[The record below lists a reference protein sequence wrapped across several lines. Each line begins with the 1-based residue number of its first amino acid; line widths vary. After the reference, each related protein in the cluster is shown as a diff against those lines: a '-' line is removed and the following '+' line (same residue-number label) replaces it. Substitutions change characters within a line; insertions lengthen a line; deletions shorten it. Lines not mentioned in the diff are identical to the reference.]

1 MNQYVVED
9 QFNCSI
15 GCESANQCEY
25 YNNMPAGQ
33 VLPQLQ
39 NYADQGSFRYGGT
52 FDDGVVPSNHY
63 EATSQHMQSY
73 QNYSNQ
79 TAMQPTSAFYNQS
92 VNHGGFA
99 NANYF
104 TDNIQ
109 LYPPCQG
116 PRPSQEFPTNY
127 AQCYGYYGEAPCQFA
142 NVVDMEDFM

>member
-1 MNQYVVED
+1 MDD

-25 YNNMPAGQ
+25 YNSAPAGPA
-33 VLPQLQ
+33 LPQLQ
-39 NYADQGSFRYGGT
+39 GYVDQGGFGYGGGM

-63 EATSQHMQSY
+63 EATRPHMQSY

-79 TAMQPTSAFYNQS
+79 PPMQPNSAFYNQS
-92 VNHGGFA
+92 ANHGGFP
-99 NANYF
+99 NAGNYF

-116 PRPSQEFPTNY
+116 PRPSHEFPTNY